1 MCSRTCCQT
10 ASWVKATPQ
19 RSGGTFYARP
29 WAKVE
34 GGMGYD
40 VVVVGGGHAGLE
52 AAWAAAALGVRVA
65 LVTVNPERIGTMPCN
80 PAVGGP
86 GKSQLVAE
94 VVALGGLMG
103 RAADATAIH
112 TRVLNRSK
120 GPAVQSL
127 RVQVDRDLYALKAQ
141 EILAERPIGVLRGE
155 VAALWVEGG
164 RLLGVRTV
172 DGRGIPAKAVVVAGG
187 TFLGGVVWYGRR
199 SRPAGRQGEPPA
211 RFLSQSLR
219 AVGHTLRRFK
229 TGTPPRIRADSV
241 DFASLEVV
249 PPEVPPGS
257 FTENPGPYAARLP
270 TWQTRTTER
279 THRLIRENLH
289 LSPLYAGDIV
299 GIGPRYCPSIE
310 DKVVRFADKESHLLF
325 VEPDGLSTSEVYL
338 QGFSS
343 SLPPELQEEMVRSLP
358 GFERA
363 VIQRYAYAVEYDS
376 LDPTELTRGLQS
388 RFLPGL
394 FAAGQVNGTSGYEEA
409 AAQGLLAGLNAA
421 RHALGLPEVHL
432 PRESGYIGVLVDDLV
447 GRGTDEP
454 YRMMTS
460 RVELRLLCRADNAD
474 ERLTPLAVAWGLRPK
489 EDLERVEAKY
499 RRVAEELKRL
509 EALRIEGVSG
519 LHWLRRPESTYQALA
534 ERFPPPEPLSPEE
547 AYQVEVRAKYSGYIE
562 RQEKLRDKMRD
573 LEAHPIPEGLDF
585 PKVPGLSREA
595 VEKLSRLRP
604 RTLAEA
610 ARVPGIRDSDL
621 TALLVHLRRLA

>member
-1 MCSRTCCQT
+1 
-10 ASWVKATPQ
+10 
-19 RSGGTFYARP
+19 
-29 WAKVE
+29 
-34 GGMGYD
+34 
-40 VVVVGGGHAGLE
+40 AGLE

-112 TRVLNRSK
+112 TRMLNRSK

-141 EILAERPIGVLRGE
+141 EILAERPIEVLRGE

-164 RLLGVRTV
+164 KLLGVRTV

-211 RFLSQSLR
+211 RFLSQSLK

-241 DFASLEVV
+241 DFERLEVV

-257 FTENPGPYAARLP
+257 FTGNPGPFAAKLP

-325 VEPDGLSTSEVYL
+325 VEPDGLATSEVYL

-421 RHALGLPEVHL
+421 RYALGLPEVHL

-474 ERLTPLAVAWGLRPK
+474 ERLIPLAVAWGLRSK
-489 EDLERVEAKY
+489 EDLARVEAKY
-499 RRVAEELKRL
+499 RRVAEELRRL

-519 LHWLRRPESTYQALA
+519 LQWLRRPENTYEALL
-534 ERFPPPEPLSPEE
+534 ERFPPPSPLAPEE
-547 AYQVEVRAKYSGYIE
+547 AYQVEVRAKYAGYIE
-562 RQEKLRDKMRD
+562 RQERLREKMRD

-604 RTLAEA
+604 RTVAEA

>member
-1 MCSRTCCQT
+1 M
-10 ASWVKATPQ
+10 V
-19 RSGGTFYARP
+19 
-29 WAKVE
+29 
-34 GGMGYD
+34 YD

-65 LVTVNPERIGTMPCN
+65 LVTVNPERMGMMPCN

-94 VVALGGLMG
+94 LVALGGLMG
-103 RAADATAIH
+103 RAADAAAIH

-141 EILAERPIGVLRGE
+141 EILSERPIAVVRGE

-164 RLLGVRTV
+164 RLMGVRTV
-172 DGRGIPAKAVVVAGG
+172 DGRGIPARAVVVAGG
-187 TFLGGVVWYGRR
+187 TFLSGVVWYGRR

-211 RFLSQSLR
+211 RFLSQSLK

-229 TGTPPRIRADSV
+229 TGTPPRIRSDSV
-241 DFASLEVV
+241 DFGELEVV

-257 FTENPGPYAARLP
+257 FTGNPGPYADRLP
-270 TWQTRTTER
+270 TWQTRTTQR
-279 THRLIRENLH
+279 THRLILENLH
-289 LSPLYAGDIV
+289 LSPLYAGDIE

-325 VEPDGLSTSEVYL
+325 VEPDGLATSEVYL

-358 GFERA
+358 GFSRA

-394 FAAGQVNGTSGYEEA
+394 FSAGQVNGTSGYEEA

-421 RHALGLPEVHL
+421 RHAQGLPEVQL
-432 PRESGYIGVLVDDLV
+432 ARETGYMGVMVDDLV

-474 ERLTPLAVAWGLRPK
+474 ERLVPLAVAWGLRPK
-489 EDLERVEAKY
+489 EDLERVRAKY
-499 RRVAEELKRL
+499 RRVEEELARL
-509 EALRIEGVSG
+509 QALRVEGVSG
-519 LHWLRRPESTYQALA
+519 LQWLRRPGNTYEGLL
-534 ERFPPPEPLSPEE
+534 ERFPSPIPLAPEE
-547 AYQVEVRAKYSGYIE
+547 REQVEIRAKYAGYIE
-562 RQEKLRDKMRD
+562 RQARLRERMRD
-573 LEAHPIPEGLDF
+573 LEALRLPEGLDY
-585 PKVPGLSREA
+585 PRVPGLSREA
-595 VEKLSRLRP
+595 VEKLSRFRP

-621 TALLVHLRRLA
+621 TALLVHLKREG

>member
-1 MCSRTCCQT
+1 
-10 ASWVKATPQ
+10 
-19 RSGGTFYARP
+19 
-29 WAKVE
+29 
-34 GGMGYD
+34 MGYD
-40 VVVVGGGHAGLE
+40 VLVVGGGHAGLE

-65 LVTVNPERIGTMPCN
+65 LVTVNPERMGMMPCN

-141 EILAERPIGVLRGE
+141 EILAERPIEVVRGE
-155 VAALWVEGG
+155 VAALFVEGG
-164 RLLGVRTV
+164 RLCGVRTV
-172 DGRGIPAKAVVVAGG
+172 DGRVLPAKAVVVAGG
-187 TFLGGVVWYGRR
+187 TFLSGVVWYGRR

-241 DFASLEVV
+241 DFGRLEVV

-257 FTENPGPYAARLP
+257 FTGSPGPHAARLP

-289 LSPLYAGDIV
+289 LSPLYAGDIE

-343 SLPPELQEEMVRSLP
+343 SLPPELQEAMVRSLP

-388 RFLPGL
+388 RLLPGL

-409 AAQGLLAGLNAA
+409 AAQGVLAGLNAA
-421 RHALGLPEVHL
+421 RFALGLPEVHL
-432 PRESGYIGVLVDDLV
+432 PRETGYLGVLVDDLV
-447 GRGTDEP
+447 GRGVDEP

-474 ERLTPLAVAWGLRPK
+474 ERLVPLAVAWGLRPR
-489 EDLERVEAKY
+489 EDLEGVRAKYERVEA
-499 RRVAEELKRL
+499 ELKRL
-509 EALRIEGVSG
+509 EALRVEGVSG
-519 LHWLRRPESTYQALA
+519 LQWLRRPENTYQALA
-534 ERFPPPEPLSPEE
+534 ERFPPPVPLAPAE
-547 AYQVEVRAKYSGYIE
+547 AEQVEIRAKYAGYIE
-562 RQEKLRDKMRD
+562 RQERLRERMRD
-573 LEAHPIPEGLDF
+573 LAAHPLPEGLDY
-585 PKVPGLSREA
+585 PRVPGLSREA
-595 VEKLSRLRP
+595 VEKLARFRP

-610 ARVPGIRDSDL
+610 ARVPGVRDSDL
-621 TALLVHLRRLA
+621 TALLVHLRRGG

>member
-1 MCSRTCCQT
+1 
-10 ASWVKATPQ
+10 
-19 RSGGTFYARP
+19 
-29 WAKVE
+29 
-34 GGMGYD
+34 MGYD

-112 TRVLNRSK
+112 TRMLNRSK

-141 EILAERPIGVLRGE
+141 EILAERPIEVLRGE

-164 RLLGVRTV
+164 KLLGVRTV

-211 RFLSQSLR
+211 RFLSQSLK

-241 DFASLEVV
+241 DFERLEVV

-257 FTENPGPYAARLP
+257 FTGNPGPFAAKLP

-325 VEPDGLSTSEVYL
+325 VEPDGLATSEVYL

-421 RHALGLPEVHL
+421 RYALGLPEVHL

-474 ERLTPLAVAWGLRPK
+474 ERLIPLAVAWGLRSK
-489 EDLERVEAKY
+489 EDLARVEAKY
-499 RRVAEELKRL
+499 RRVAEELRRL

-519 LHWLRRPESTYQALA
+519 LQWLRRPENTYEALL
-534 ERFPPPEPLSPEE
+534 ERFPPPSPLAPEE
-547 AYQVEVRAKYSGYIE
+547 AYQVEVRAKYAGYIE
-562 RQEKLRDKMRD
+562 RQERLREKMRD

-604 RTLAEA
+604 RTVAEA

>member
-1 MCSRTCCQT
+1 MR
-10 ASWVKATPQ
+10 
-19 RSGGTFYARP
+19 
-29 WAKVE
+29 
-34 GGMGYD
+34 YD

-65 LVTVNPERIGTMPCN
+65 LVTINPERMGMMPCN

-94 VVALGGLMG
+94 LTALGGLMG

-141 EILAERPIGVLRGE
+141 EILAERPIQVIRGE
-155 VAALWVEGG
+155 VAGLWVEGG

-172 DGRGIPAKAVVVAGG
+172 DGRGIAAKAVVVAGG

-241 DFASLEVV
+241 EFAELEVV

-257 FTENPGPYAARLP
+257 FTGNPGPHAARLP
-270 TWQTRTTER
+270 TWQTRTTPS
-279 THRLIRENLH
+279 THRLILENLH

-299 GIGPRYCPSIE
+299 GVGPRYCPSIE

-325 VEPDGLSTSEVYL
+325 VEPDGLATSEVYL

-343 SLPPELQEEMVRSLP
+343 SLPPELQEAMVRSLP
-358 GFERA
+358 GFGRA

-421 RHALGLPEVHL
+421 RFALGLPEVHL
-432 PRESGYIGVLVDDLV
+432 PRESGYVGVMVDDLV

-460 RVELRLLCRADNAD
+460 RVELRLICRADNAD
-474 ERLTPLAVAWGLRPK
+474 ERLVPLAVEWGLRPR
-489 EDLERVEAKY
+489 EDLRRVEEKY
-499 RRVAEELKRL
+499 RRVAEELRRL
-509 EALRIEGVSG
+509 EALRLDGVSG
-519 LHWLRRPESTYQALA
+519 LVWLRRPENSYCALA
-534 ERFPPPEPLSPEE
+534 ERFPPPVPLSPEE
-547 AYQVEVRAKYSGYIE
+547 AYQVEVRAKYAGYIE
-562 RQEKLRDKMRD
+562 RQERLREKLRD
-573 LEAHPIPEGLDF
+573 LEAFRIPEGLEF
-585 PKVPGLSREA
+585 PRVPGLSREA
-595 VEKLSRLRP
+595 VEKLSRVRP
-604 RTLAEA
+604 RTVAEA

-621 TALLVHLRRLA
+621 TALLVHLKVLAH

>member
-1 MCSRTCCQT
+1 M
-10 ASWVKATPQ
+10 
-19 RSGGTFYARP
+19 G
-29 WAKVE
+29 KVE
-34 GGMGYD
+34 GGMRYD

-65 LVTVNPERIGTMPCN
+65 LVTINPERIGMMPCN

-94 VVALGGLMG
+94 LTALGGLMG

-141 EILAERPIGVLRGE
+141 EILAERPVEVIRGE
-155 VAALWVEGG
+155 VVSLFVEGG

-172 DGRGIPAKAVVVAGG
+172 DGREIPAKAVVVAGG

-211 RFLSQSLR
+211 RFLSRSLE

-241 DFASLEVV
+241 DFSELLVV

-257 FTENPGPYAARLP
+257 FTGSPGPHAAKLP
-270 TWQTRTTER
+270 TWQTRTTSR
-279 THRLIRENLH
+279 THRLILENLH

-310 DKVVRFADKESHLLF
+310 DKVVRFSDKDSHLLF
-325 VEPDGLSTSEVYL
+325 VEPDGLATSEVYL

-343 SLPPELQEEMVRSLP
+343 SLPPELQEDMVKSLP
-358 GFERA
+358 GFGRA

-421 RHALGLPEVHL
+421 RYALGLSEVHL
-432 PRESGYIGVLVDDLV
+432 PRESGYIGVMVDDLV

-474 ERLTPLAVAWGLRPK
+474 ERLVPLAVEWGLRPR
-489 EDLERVEAKY
+489 EDLEAMREKY
-499 RRVAEELKRL
+499 RRVEAELRRL
-509 EALRIEGVSG
+509 EALRVDGVSG
-519 LHWLRRPESTYQALA
+519 LVWLRRPENTYGALA
-534 ERFPPPEPLSPEE
+534 ERFPPPVPLSPEE
-547 AYQVEVRAKYSGYIE
+547 AYQVEVRAKYAGYIE
-562 RQEKLRDKMRD
+562 RQEQLREKLRD
-573 LEAHPIPEGLDF
+573 LEGFRIPEGLEF
-585 PKVPGLSREA
+585 PRIPGLSREA
-595 VEKLSRLRP
+595 VEKLSRVRP
-604 RTLAEA
+604 RTVAEA

-621 TALLVHLRRLA
+621 TALLVHLRVLSR